1 MTLLK
6 ISEPGNGFYACI
18 LVLDVDVML
27 KGQILLLRPL
37 GSGENRLQLYVA
49 APCLPL
55 PLLFSLLLAL
65 LIAIEIVPES
75 SLNFYFEASLLP
87 F

>member
-1 MTLLK
+1 LSFVRL
-6 ISEPGNGFYACI
+6 A
-18 LVLDVDVML
+18 VLGVSTI
-27 KGQILLLRPL
+27 GL
-37 GSGENRLQLYVA
+37 GSGLPTTDAAA

-65 LIAIEIVPES
+65 LIAIEIVLES
-75 SLNFYFEASLLP
+75 SLNYYFEASLLP

>member
-1 MTLLK
+1 MLGVST
-6 ISEPGNGFYACI
+6 IGF
-18 LVLDVDVML
+18 
-27 KGQILLLRPL
+27 
-37 GSGENRLQLYVA
+37 GSGLPTTAAA

-65 LIAIEIVPES
+65 LIAIEIVLES